1 MSALERKAPLRDNCL
16 SFTFIYCLILACE
29 RQTAYTPFHHLFPFP
44 TASKTVTLS
53 MSGIKDKST
62 VTASELIQGV
72 QLSEYRAVDQI
83 NISFQT
89 RARDQQTTAAML

>member
-1 MSALERKAPLRDNCL
+1 
-16 SFTFIYCLILACE
+16 
-29 RQTAYTPFHHLFPFP
+29 
-44 TASKTVTLS
+44 